1 MLLTPAHMS
10 LRAWLAIVPLLAA
23 CGGPD
28 AAVTAEEEAATVYQ
42 GFTYP
47 YVGSDGKP
55 RIASLSAGT
64 LACPDGTS
72 STVCVV
78 DAIATGNLPI
88 AGIGQ
93 SQALQTALKNTNP
106 SFGAATVLLKGQFL
120 TLFDLTPGSRRVNR
134 TFQVSAAWVLHG
146 ALSHAQQPVYL
157 DKTLAG
163 SQGGY
168 WINNLGGLQIG
179 FTATVDWSLVPPN
192 PGIVDGWVI
201 TGSSVVSGGWGSQVS
216 IKADA
221 AFQPY
226 GVQLGTL

>member
-28 AAVTAEEEAATVYQ
+28 SAVTGEEEASAVYQ

-47 YVGSDGKP
+47 FVGTDGKP
-55 RIASLSAGT
+55 RIASLGGA
-64 LACPDGTS
+64 LACPDGSS

-78 DAIATGNLPI
+78 DAIATGQLPI

-93 SQALQTALKNTNP
+93 SQELQAGLKNTNP
-106 SFGAATVLLKGQFL
+106 SFGGATVLLKGQFL
-120 TLFDLTPGSRRVNR
+120 TLLGITPGGTRVTR

-146 ALSHAQQPVYL
+146 ALPHAQQPVYL
-157 DKTLAG
+157 DKTTTG
-163 SQGGY
+163 TQGGY
-168 WINNLGGLQIG
+168 WINNLAGLQLG
-179 FTATVDWSLVPPN
+179 FAATVDWSLVPPN

-226 GVQLGTL
+226 GVQLSL